1 LQASPMKTLFLFGLV
16 VTVYLSLNLVRL
28 EGLLA
33 YLVPAVCWG
42 LVALSAVLICG
53 FSNIQKWLNQNVVLA
68 ALLIGVSQ
76 VIILVFVSF
85 FTGFA
90 KSPYQFTTMTIA
102 LNVTY
107 FFLTLLGSEF
117 SRASFIR
124 SFSKRRI
131 VMGIGLIGLFYAFM
145 RFSTTSF
152 LTLGA
157 PADTLRFFGSSFL
170 PTLAESV
177 LATFL
182 ALLGGPVASI
192 AYLGSLDAVQWLS
205 PILPNPE
212 WTIRALIDT
221 LAPTLGLLAVIKM
234 TSPFALVRS
243 GIISRSDARPR
254 IHRTKKSFPLSWTAI
269 IIAGAIL
276 VWSSTGLLGFKPS
289 VVASGSMTPALE
301 VGDLSIV
308 TRVNLDTIR
317 LGDIIQYVKDGE
329 IIIHR
334 VIEIQD
340 ISKDTKVFITK
351 GDANTIADSPVPQAA
366 VLGKAILIIPKV
378 GWISIYLRTAAVGV
392 FEFFAKSLEVAYAV
406 LAIAVASSIFAIH
419 RYRNQ
424 SLRRVRRRF
433 GR

>member
-1 LQASPMKTLFLFGLV
+1 MKTTFLFGLV
-16 VTVYLSLNLVRL
+16 VTVYLSLNLSRPQ
-28 EGLLA
+28 GLTA
-33 YLVPAVCWG
+33 YLLPSVCWG
-42 LVALSAVLICG
+42 LVALSAVFICG
-53 FSNIQKWLNQNVVLA
+53 LRNIQEWLNRDIVLTG
-68 ALLIGVSQ
+68 LLIGISQ
-76 VIILVFVSF
+76 ITVLVFLSL

-90 KSPYQFTTMTIA
+90 KSPYQFTPLSVT

-107 FFLTLLGSEF
+107 FLPMLLAFEL
-117 SRASFIR
+117 SRTHFIK
-124 SFSKRRI
+124 SCPKKKVI
-131 VMGIGLIGLFYAFM
+131 IGIGLIGLFYALIGFP
-145 RFSTTSF
+145 TTS
-152 LTLGA
+152 LLASGTPL
-157 PADTLRFFGSSFL
+157 DTLKFLGSNFL
-170 PTLAESV
+170 PTLAQSIF
-177 LATFL
+177 ATFL

-221 LAPTLGLLAVIKM
+221 LAPTIGLLAVIQT

-243 GIISRSDARPR
+243 GIMSRLDARPR

-301 VGDLSIV
+301 VGDLSII
-308 TRVNLDTIR
+308 TKVNVDTIR
-317 LGDIIQYVKDGE
+317 PGDIVQYVKDGE

-340 ISKDTKVFITK
+340 IGKDAKVFITK
-351 GDANTIADSPVPQAA
+351 GDANAVADSPVPQAA
-366 VLGKAILIIPKV
+366 VLGKTILIIPKV
-378 GWISIYLRTAAVGV
+378 GWISVYLRTAAVGV
-392 FEFFAKSLEVAYAV
+392 FEFFAKSLEVACGV
-406 LAIAVASSIFAIH
+406 LAIAVVSSIFAIH